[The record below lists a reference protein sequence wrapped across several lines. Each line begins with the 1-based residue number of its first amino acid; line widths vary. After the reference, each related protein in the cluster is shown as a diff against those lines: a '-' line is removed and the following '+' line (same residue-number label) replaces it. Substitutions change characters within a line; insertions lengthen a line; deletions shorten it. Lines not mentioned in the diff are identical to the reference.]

1 MRKLRTLSPILM
13 VLLLVLV
20 ALSSSCDRRNPPTII
35 PDTPDPPNVGDVRI
49 ITKAEASPDTIYADD
64 NITFS
69 KISVTVK
76 DGEGFAATNQIVQFK
91 TNLGRILTNVAT
103 DSTGVAE
110 STFWSG
116 GDIGMASIYAIV
128 RKYSEATPDSIISAD
143 TTMVQVN
150 IVDVPEISQ
159 IKLEGLPAE
168 TLGPVQMTV
177 MQSITF
183 KARATNVLGN
193 DVPDG
198 TLISFATSLGNFVD
212 SEASV
217 IGDSIIVA
225 TINGRA
231 TVTLN
236 SGTNAGTGRITAR
249 LGDKF
254 KSRDLVV
261 SPGRPANIEL
271 KSYVEVD
278 GDMIQADT
286 SFVGSPNPIFM
297 KATLT
302 DLYSNKVSTKPVKF
316 TTNLGTFINTTQT
329 VTLNTDL
336 NGDALVRFTPGLA
349 AGAATINA
357 LANGDTLSTSLIFN
371 ISSDDIHSI
380 QFTQEEQITLAVANT
395 GGNSSA
401 ILRVMLHDINGNLID
416 TPQNV
421 YFKIMNN
428 VPPTGA
434 NLNNQPASDSVLV
447 VSSGGQAQI
456 SVNSGSQAGVLSVRA
471 SCTKNGKYV
480 FAAKPNIIIQAGP
493 PNTIVPFIGGFNTG
507 VNMGG
512 GLWRV
517 IAGAVVKDVWG
528 NPVSRGTAVR
538 FFLPNDTYNCQIGA
552 DAFVGNVS
560 VNGDS
565 LAGVAYTILTYSGTY
580 TNEPL
585 TIRVETI
592 GGSVSIFG
600 QATVILPLNDPRFE
614 MQSQPGLLNFSDTPP
629 INSKE
634 ADIHAVLT
642 DSQGNLIHDAK
653 IMLVSNHGEFI
664 YTSGTGNPA
673 TDPAWLITTDWNGL
687 AIGRIRCYR
696 VEVPP
701 PDPTGIPGQIAVSI
715 TGRILG
721 TAVFAETSVTLY
733 RYATTPPF

>member
-1 MRKLRTLSPILM
+1 MRKLRSLSPILM
-13 VLLLVLV
+13 VLVLVLV

-35 PDTPDPPNVGDVRI
+35 PSVPPPPDVRDIRI
-49 ITKAEASPDTIYADD
+49 ITKVAASPDTIYAD
-64 NITFS
+64 NNVTFS

-91 TNLGRILTNVAT
+91 TDLGRILTNVPT
-103 DSTGVAE
+103 DSTGVAQ

-116 GDIGMASIYAIV
+116 GDIGRATIHAIV
-128 RKYSEATPDSIISAD
+128 RNYAGGDSIVSAD
-143 TTMVQVN
+143 TTMIQVQ
-150 IVDVPEISQ
+150 IVSAPEISQ
-159 IKLEGLPAE
+159 IKLEGLPNE
-168 TLGPVQMTV
+168 VLGPVQMTV
-177 MQSITF
+177 MQTITF

-193 DVPDG
+193 DVPNG
-198 TLISFATSLGNFVD
+198 TLITFSASLGSFMD
-212 SEASV
+212 SEAGV

-225 TINGRA
+225 TVNGRA
-231 TVTLN
+231 TVTYN
-236 SGTNAGTGRITAR
+236 SGTNAGTGTITAR
-249 LGDKF
+249 VGNKF
-254 KSRDLVV
+254 KSRDVVV
-261 SPGRPANIEL
+261 SPGRPANISL
-271 KSYVEVD
+271 KSFVSVD
-278 GDMIQADT
+278 GNMVEADT

-297 KATLT
+297 KASLT
-302 DLYSNKVSTKPVKF
+302 DLYSNKVATKPVKF

-336 NGDALVRFTPGLA
+336 NGDALVRFTPGLS

-380 QFTQEEQITLAVANT
+380 QFTQNDQITLAVANT

-401 ILRVMLHDINGNLID
+401 ILRVKLHDINGNLID

-421 YFKIMNN
+421 YFKIMNAN
-428 VPPTGA
+428 PPAGA
-434 NLNNQPASDSVLV
+434 NLNNQPAADSVLV
-447 VSSGGQAQI
+447 VSSGGEAQI
-456 SVNSGSQAGVLSVRA
+456 SVNSGTVAGVLSVRA

-480 FAAKPNIIIQAGP
+480 YAAKPNIIIQAGP
-493 PNTIVPFIGGFNTG
+493 PATIVPFIGGFNSG

-517 IAGAVVKDVWG
+517 IAGAVVKDIWG
-528 NPVSRGTAVR
+528 NPVSRDTAVR
-538 FFLPNDTYNCQIGA
+538 FFLPNDTYNCQIVA

-592 GGSVSIFG
+592 GGTASVFG

-614 MQSQPGLLNFSDTPP
+614 MQAQPGLLNFQDAPP
-629 INSKE
+629 INTKE
-634 ADIHAVLT
+634 ADIHALLT
-642 DSQGNLIHDAK
+642 DSQGNFIHDAK
-653 IMLVSNHGEFI
+653 IMLVSNHGQFI
-664 YTSGTGNPA
+664 WTAGTANLPS
-673 TDPAWLITTDWNGL
+673 DPVWMITTDWSGL
-687 AIGRIRCYR
+687 AIGRIKCYR

-733 RYATTPPF
+733 RFASGAPF

>member
-1 MRKLRTLSPILM
+1 M

-35 PDTPDPPNVGDVRI
+35 PDLPDPPALRDVRI
-49 ITKAEASPDTIYADD
+49 ITKAVATPDTIYADA

-69 KISVTVK
+69 KIAVTVK

-91 TNLGRILTNVAT
+91 TTLGRILTNVAT

-116 GDIGMASIYAIV
+116 GDIGTASIYAIV

-143 TTMVQVN
+143 TTMVNVE
-150 IVDVPEISQ
+150 IIDVPEIAQ

-198 TLISFATSLGNFVD
+198 TLISFATSLGNFTD
-212 SEASV
+212 AEANV

-225 TINGRA
+225 TVNGRA

-236 SGTNAGTGRITAR
+236 SGTNAGTGMVTAR
-249 LGDKF
+249 IGNKF
-254 KSRDLVV
+254 KSRNLLV
-261 SPGRPANIEL
+261 SPGRPANIL
-271 KSYVEVD
+271 LRSYVSVNDQMVE
-278 GDMIQADT
+278 ADT

-302 DLYSNKVSTKPVKF
+302 DLYSNKVATKPVKF

-428 VPPTGA
+428 NPPAGA

-447 VSSGGQAQI
+447 VSNGGQAQI

-600 QATVILPLNDPRFE
+600 QSTVILPLNDPRFE
-614 MQSQPGLLNFSDTPP
+614 MQSQPGLLNFADTPP
-629 INSKE
+629 INQKE

-653 IMLVSNHGEFI
+653 IMLVANHGEFI
-664 YTSGTGNPA
+664 YTPGTGNPA
-673 TDPAWLITTDWNGL
+673 TDPAWTITTDWNGL

-721 TAVFAETSVTLY
+721 TAVFAETAITLY
-733 RYATTPPF
+733 RYASNPPF